1 MKFRYK
7 VLTVNL
13 VLLSLGLGVVGYL
26 MIHRSFETVL
36 NTQVKNAVV
45 ENNLVQSSI
54 EYELLQLINSEG
66 YHIKKELSDI
76 GSRVAGSMLTSGS
89 SFYIKYADAYV
100 YSGDGEEAAISEALF
115 DGLDVGGKNYL
126 ICEED
131 GRFEIYV
138 TSYNRV
144 NGEALCV
151 ISRSDI
157 SETYQLMDSQVKYF
171 RIVIT
176 GILLAASAIM
186 YMISMYL
193 TRPMEKLN
201 FVTDKMAEGHY
212 DTRVNIVSGDEI
224 GLLAAKFNHMGDA
237 VMEHV
242 DELNDMIHRRDQF
255 VADFTHE
262 IKTPM
267 TAIIGYADTMRS
279 MELSREEEI
288 MSLDYIVS
296 EGKRLE
302 AMSAKLFELIYLKQH
317 AIEKKPI
324 HVTDMAK
331 EIERIVTPALER
343 KKIRLQSDFE
353 PAVICGNRELLVTVF
368 INLIDNARK
377 ASKEGDVIEF
387 TGRILRQGEE
397 QDRGAMCYEV
407 SVTDYGIGMTEEDAK
422 RMFDEFYMADK
433 SRARREGGAGIGM
446 SLVALIVER
455 HGAEL
460 SVQSRIAE
468 GTAIKIMF
476 FDEGENAGKLG
487 ERTE

>member
-13 VLLSLGLGVVGYL
+13 ILLSLGLGVVGYL
-26 MIHRSFETVL
+26 MIYRSFEMVQY
-36 NTQVKNAVV
+36 TQVKNAIT

-54 EYELLQLINSEG
+54 EYELLQLLNSEG
-66 YHIKKELSDI
+66 YHIKKDLSEI

-89 SFYIKYADAYV
+89 SFYIKYADDYV
-100 YSGDGEEAAISEALF
+100 YSGDGEERTISETLF
-115 DGLDVGGKNYL
+115 ENLDVGGKNYL

-131 GRFEIYV
+131 GRFNVYV
-138 TSYNRV
+138 TSCNMV
-144 NGEALCV
+144 NEEALCI
-151 ISRSDI
+151 ISKSDI
-157 SETYQLMDSQVKYF
+157 TETYQLMENQIKFF
-171 RIVIT
+171 RIVIA
-176 GILLAASAIM
+176 GILLAASAVM

-193 TRPMEKLN
+193 TRPLEKLN
-201 FVTDKMAEGHY
+201 LVTERIAEGHY
-212 DTRVNIVSGDEI
+212 DTRADIGSDDEI
-224 GLLAAKFNHMGDA
+224 GLLAGKFNDMGAA

-279 MELSREEEI
+279 MELSREEEL

-317 AIEKKPI
+317 AIEKKEI

-331 EIERIVTPALER
+331 EIVRIVTPALNR
-343 KKIRLQSDFE
+343 KQIRLHSDFE
-353 PAVICGNRELLVTVF
+353 HAVISGNRELLVTVF
-368 INLIDNARK
+368 VNLIDNARK

-397 QDRGAMCYEV
+397 QDRGGICYEV
-407 SVTDYGIGMTEEDAK
+407 SVTDYGIGMTEEDVK
-422 RMFDEFYMADK
+422 RMCDEFYMADK
-433 SRARREGGAGIGM
+433 SRARKEGGAGIGM

-460 SVQSRIAE
+460 SVQSRVGE
-468 GTAIKIMF
+468 GTEIKVIF
-476 FDEGENAGKLG
+476 PDESEGTVRSA